1 MALSHCKLDYHK
13 VSVATLENK
22 ATQVASGIY
31 DNATTFSSPP
41 ITKDEFTHLQ
51 TDFDN
56 AAADYVTYGAVK
68 KTAFTNCQKKLTSTM
83 DLLASY
89 VDGIA
94 NGDES
99 IIILS
104 GFTPTSSM
112 PQSNIPLN
120 RVDTFMLKRTTTP
133 GEILVEIPTIKGH
146 GTISY
151 FCICSEGAP
160 IDAPLIVD
168 QQLTLEN
175 ITNKVRYDFSKSRK
189 KVFKALTPGT
199 IYYFYSFGCNT
210 VSVAPISEVRSIMA
224 V

>member
-1 MALSHCKLDYHK
+1 MAISHCKLDYHK

-22 ATQVASGIY
+22 ATQVATGIY
-31 DNATTFSSPP
+31 GNDTPFSSPP
-41 ITKDEFTHLQ
+41 LNEAEFTHIQ

-68 KTAFTNCQKKLTSTM
+68 KTAFTNAQKKLVSTM
-83 DLLASY
+83 DLLATF

-99 IIILS
+99 LIILS
-104 GFTPTSSM
+104 GFTPTSSI
-112 PQSNIPLN
+112 PQNNIPLN

-133 GEILVEIPTIKGH
+133 GEILVEIPAIKGH
-146 GTISY
+146 GAIAY
-151 FCICSEGAP
+151 FCICSEGIP

-168 QQLTLEN
+168 QQLTLDN

-199 IYYFYSFGCNT
+199 TYYFYSFGCNT